1 VDVAYAL
8 EETEDAVPSV
18 SSRFPSGTSRFPRFL
33 RPLGQR
39 SFALLWTAQTVSL
52 IGDTFYFIAL
62 AWLALTL
69 TGSPLALGGVLV
81 AAAIPRGVLML
92 AGGAVTDRFSPRVLM
107 IGSDG
112 VRALLVG
119 ALAALVLAGMGQL
132 WQLYAIAIAFGAV
145 DAAFY
150 PASGAIVPLLVEA
163 ERLPAATALIE
174 VSNRG
179 SVMVGPV
186 LAGLMIALVGKTTG
200 TGIGFAVDAASF
212 VVSALLVLLIRG
224 GARVSQ
230 ETESEEETQSGLVQ
244 SIREGLS
251 YAWHD
256 PVIRYLL
263 VVVAGIDVTLNGAF
277 GVGFPVLAKEHL
289 SGGAAALG
297 TLDSGFGLGAVVG
310 IIIAGSIKAPRRR
323 GLLVVGITAG
333 FGIGTALIAFMPNL
347 ATATLCVAAMA
358 IGSGLANIIMVPWLQ
373 NRTDPSMMG
382 RVMSLFMLASLGLT
396 PLSYAAAGWLASIS
410 YTLVFL
416 IGGGIILATAL
427 FSVLNPTI
435 RTID

>member
-1 VDVAYAL
+1 MDVAYAL
-8 EETEDAVPSV
+8 EEAEDAVPSV
-18 SSRFPSGTSRFPRFL
+18 SSPPSSRFPRFL

-39 SFALLWTAQTVSL
+39 NFALLWTAQTISL

-62 AWLALTL
+62 AWLALQL

-92 AGGAVTDRFSPRVLM
+92 LGGAVTDRFSPRLLM
-107 IGSDG
+107 IGSDSI
-112 VRALLVG
+112 RAVLV
-119 ALAALVLAGMGQL
+119 AVLAALVLAGMGQL
-132 WQLYAIAIAFGAV
+132 WQLYAIAIAFGTV
-145 DAAFY
+145 DAVFY
-150 PASGAIVPLLVEA
+150 PASGAIVPLLVDA

-179 SVMVGPV
+179 SIMIGPI
-186 LAGLMIALVGKTTG
+186 LAGLTIAFVGKTTG
-200 TGIGFAVDAASF
+200 TGIGFAIDAASF
-212 VVSALLVLLIRG
+212 VLSALLVLFIRG
-224 GARVSQ
+224 GARVSNN
-230 ETESEEETQSGLVQ
+230 ESTEEDVQSGVMQ
-244 SIREGLS
+244 SIREGIS

-263 VVVAGIDVTLNGAF
+263 IIVAGIDVTLNGAF

-310 IIIAGSIKAPRRR
+310 IIIAGSIRAPRRK

-333 FGIGTALIAFMPNL
+333 FGIGTALVAFMPNL
-347 ATATLCVAAMA
+347 LTATICVSAMA
-358 IGSGLANIIMVPWLQ
+358 VGGGLANIIMTPWLQ
-373 NRTDPSMMG
+373 TRTDPSMMG

-396 PLSYAAAGWLASIS
+396 PLSYAAAGWLASVS

-416 IGGGIILATAL
+416 IGGGIILSTAL
-427 FSVLNPTI
+427 FALLNPTI